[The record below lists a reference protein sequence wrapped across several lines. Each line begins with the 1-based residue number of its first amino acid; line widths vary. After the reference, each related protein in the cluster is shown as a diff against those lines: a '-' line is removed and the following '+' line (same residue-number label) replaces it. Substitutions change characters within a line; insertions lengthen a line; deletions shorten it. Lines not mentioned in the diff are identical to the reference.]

1 MFVHLDERK
10 LEKKVKEAATNCIL
24 DDAPPPQSSAP
35 YLKNWVKQN
44 FTKKHTSK
52 SKDAIIY
59 L

>member
-1 MFVHLDERK
+1 
-10 LEKKVKEAATNCIL
+10 VKEAATNCIL